1 MVISQLPSLNYRRD
15 FIIGARLNFRTKFMW
30 KCSDAHR
37 LQSPINGQ
45 QLNPLQP
52 NKFFPTMEK
61 TTLESCILFTTKFIL
76 RRDTIW
82 MAADGAG
89 IVLSKK
95 KRSKVQKVLPSG
107 ETGFGG
113 GGEASN
119 L

>member
-1 MVISQLPSLNYRRD
+1 VEVQRRPSTP
-15 FIIGARLNFRTKFMW
+15 ITHKWPTTK
-30 KCSDAHR
+30 S
-37 LQSPINGQ
+37 
-45 QLNPLQP
+45 LQP

-95 KRSKVQKVLPSG
+95 KRPKFQKVLPSG

>member
-1 MVISQLPSLNYRRD
+1 VEVQRRPSTP
-15 FIIGARLNFRTKFMW
+15 ITHKWPTTK
-30 KCSDAHR
+30 S
-37 LQSPINGQ
+37 
-45 QLNPLQP
+45 LQP

-95 KRSKVQKVLPSG
+95 EATKISKSFAIG
-107 ETGFGG
+107 
-113 GGEASN
+113 
-119 L
+119 